1 MDDGTTQL
9 KALFDNISKV
19 ILGKEKQTQLIVA
32 AWLSDGHVLLEDVP
46 GTGKTLLAK
55 TIAKSVD
62 MNFGRVQF
70 TTDLLPSDIIGTTI
84 LDEEKK
90 KLLFRKGPVFSTF
103 FLGDEINRATPRTQ
117 SALLECMAERQ
128 VTVENT
134 TTKLDKLFFVIAT
147 QNPIEQHGTFPLPE
161 AQLDRFSIRIS
172 LGYPG
177 RDAEIMM
184 AKSRNTTNPFDH
196 IGAVIGSED
205 IIKIK
210 KIINEINISDSIY
223 TYTMDI
229 IEATRKHPDCKLGA
243 SPRATLVLLK
253 MAQAL
258 AYMSGDDFVRPALIY
273 NLSIPVLAHRIALTP
288 ESKYAG
294 KNANDVIKDILQ
306 KIKAPIK

>member
-1 MDDGTTQL
+1 MESSAQRL
-9 KALFDNISKV
+9 KPLFDNISKV
-19 ILGKEKQTQLIVA
+19 ILGKEKQTQLIIA

-55 TIAKSVD
+55 TIAKSINVP
-62 MNFGRVQF
+62 FGRVQF

-90 KLLFRKGPVFSTF
+90 KLHFRKGPIFSTF

-128 VTVENT
+128 VTIENT
-134 TTKLDKLFFVIAT
+134 TTMLDKLFFVIAT

-177 RDAEIMM
+177 REAEILM
-184 AKSRNTTNPFDH
+184 ARSRNTINPFDQIGPVVSSEEIIAIKKH
-196 IGAVIGSED
+196 ISE
-205 IIKIK
+205 IKIPD
-210 KIINEINISDSIY
+210 NVYSY
-223 TYTMDI
+223 TLDI
-229 IEATRKHPDCKLGA
+229 IEATRKHLDCKLGA
-243 SPRATLVLLK
+243 SPRATLILLK

-258 AYMSGDDFVRPALIY
+258 AYLSGDDFVRPAFIY
-273 NLSIPVLAHRIALTP
+273 NLCIPVLAHRMTLTP
-288 ESKYAG
+288 EAKYAG
-294 KNANDVIKDILQ
+294 KNSNEVIKDILQ

>member
-1 MDDGTTQL
+1 MDNNANRL
-9 KALFDNISKV
+9 KPLFDNINKV
-19 ILGKEKQTQLIVA
+19 ILGKEKQIQLIIA

-55 TIAKSVD
+55 TIAKSLD

-90 KLLFRKGPVFSTF
+90 KLFFRKGPIFSTF

-128 VTVENT
+128 VTIENT
-134 TTKLDKLFFVIAT
+134 TTMLDKLFFVIAT

-177 RDAEIMM
+177 REAEIIM
-184 AKSRNTTNPFDH
+184 AKSRHLTNPFDL
-196 IGAVIGSED
+196 IGPVMGTEEILE
-205 IIKIK
+205 IK
-210 KIINEINISDSIY
+210 KNIKDITIPDSVY
-223 TYTMDI
+223 GYTMDI
-229 IEATRKHPDCKLGA
+229 IEATRKHSDCKLGA
-243 SPRATLVLLK
+243 SPRATLILLK

-258 AYMSGDDFVRPALIY
+258 AFMNGDDFVRPSYIY
-273 NLSIPVLAHRIALTP
+273 NLCIPVLAHRIGLNP

-294 KNANDVIKDILQ
+294 KTANDVIKDILQ

>member
-1 MDDGTTQL
+1 MEDGTTQL

-19 ILGKEKQTQLIVA
+19 ILGKEKQTQLIIA

-103 FLGDEINRATPRTQ
+103 FLADEINRATPRTQ

-177 RDAEIMM
+177 REAEIMM
-184 AKSRNTTNPFDH
+184 AKSRSIINPFDQ
-196 IGAVIGSED
+196 IGPVIGSEE
-205 IIKIK
+205 INKIK
-210 KIINEINISDSIY
+210 KIINEIKISDSIY
-223 TYTMDI
+223 AYTLDI

-273 NLSIPVLAHRIALTP
+273 NLCIPVLAHRIALNP

>member
-1 MDDGTTQL
+1 MENTSQRL
-9 KALFDNISKV
+9 KPLFDNISKV
-19 ILGKEKQTQLIVA
+19 ILGKEKQTQLIIA

-55 TIAKSVD
+55 TIAKSINVP
-62 MNFGRVQF
+62 FGRVQF

-90 KLLFRKGPVFSTF
+90 KLHFRKGPVFSTF

-128 VTVENT
+128 VTIENT
-134 TTKLDKLFFVIAT
+134 TTTLDKLFFVIAT

-177 RDAEIMM
+177 REAEILM
-184 AKSRNTTNPFDH
+184 AQSRSTINPFDQ
-196 IGAVIGSED
+196 IGPVMGSEE
-205 IIKIK
+205 IIAIKKMISEIKIPE
-210 KIINEINISDSIY
+210 NVYGY
-223 TYTMDI
+223 TLDI
-229 IEATRKHPDCKLGA
+229 IEATRKHSECKLGA
-243 SPRATLVLLK
+243 SPRATLILLK

-258 AYMSGDDFVRPALIY
+258 AYLNGDDFVRPAFIY
-273 NLSIPVLAHRIALTP
+273 NLCIPVLAHRITLTP
-288 ESKYAG
+288 EAKYAG
-294 KNANDVIKDILQ
+294 KTSNDVIKDILQ

>member
-1 MDDGTTQL
+1 MDNHSLPL
-9 KALFDNISKV
+9 KPLFDNINKV
-19 ILGKEKQTQLIVA
+19 ILGKEKQVQLIIA
-32 AWLSDGHVLLEDVP
+32 AWLSEGHVLLEDVP

-70 TTDLLPSDIIGTTI
+70 TTDLLPSDIIGTTM

-90 KLLFRKGPVFSTF
+90 KLYFRKGPIFSTF

-128 VTVENT
+128 VTIENT
-134 TTKLDKLFFVIAT
+134 TTMLDKLFFVIAT

-161 AQLDRFSIRIS
+161 AQLDRFSIRLS

-177 RDAEIMM
+177 REAEILM
-184 AKSRNTTNPFDH
+184 AKSRHLINPYDL
-196 IGAVIGSED
+196 VEPVMGSEEILKVKKLIKD
-205 IIKIK
+205 ITIP
-210 KIINEINISDSIY
+210 DSVY
-223 TYTMDI
+223 GYTMDV

-243 SPRATLVLLK
+243 SPRATLILLR
-253 MAQAL
+253 MAQAMAFL
-258 AYMSGDDFVRPALIY
+258 NGDDFVRPSYVYSLCQ
-273 NLSIPVLAHRIALTP
+273 PVLAHRIGLTP
-288 ESKYAG
+288 ETKYAG
-294 KNANDVIKDILQ
+294 KSASDVIKDILQ